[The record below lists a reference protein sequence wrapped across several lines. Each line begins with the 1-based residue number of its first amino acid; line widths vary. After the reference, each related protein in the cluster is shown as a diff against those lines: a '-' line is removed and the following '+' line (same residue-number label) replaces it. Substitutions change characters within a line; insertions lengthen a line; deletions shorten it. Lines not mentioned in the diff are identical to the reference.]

1 MNENT
6 GGYNKTGILL
16 ALLAVMELCLRPAPK
31 VSAPI
36 QRGPVS
42 KSWITAGLTLG
53 SLIFTLHNLLAD
65 STTLIAWSW
74 TGYPIQGPVPHLH
87 GYLTIMAQCLGL
99 AIPALL
105 PSAWVSILLH
115 PLWFTY
121 GAVGAYFMYHHRD
134 WVGYFGGL
142 NLAVFSMSVLPMV
155 LSVVAE
161 SSNGRVARTYTL
173 AFFVTCLLYL
183 ASMWTVAYA
192 FVPGGVYL
200 RERTDL

>member
-16 ALLAVMELCLRPAPK
+16 ALLAVVELSLRPTQK
-31 VSAPI
+31 VSTPT
-36 QRGPVS
+36 QNGSVS
-42 KSWITAGLTLG
+42 KSWITSGLALG

-74 TGYPIQGPVPHLH
+74 TGYPVRGPVPHLH
-87 GYLTIMAQCLGL
+87 GYLTIIAQCLGL
-99 AIPALL
+99 VIPVLL
-105 PSAWVSILLH
+105 PSAWVSILFH
-115 PLWFTY
+115 PVWFAY
-121 GAVGAYFMYHHRD
+121 GAVSAYVTYHHRD

-142 NLAVFSMSVLPMV
+142 NLAVFSMSVLPTI
-155 LSVVAE
+155 LSMAAE
-161 SSNGRVARTYTL
+161 SSNGHLARTYTL

-183 ASMWTVAYA
+183 ASTWTVAYA